1 MRSAAVDNAIRELS
15 ADAVVRVGGWHPR
28 YARVLLIEHDEDD
41 AVVLVDGNGDGAEL
55 ELEYWH
61 RESEGFWGG
70 GSTSGHGPLE
80 SLPPSQSWDAGP
92 FVAALGRV
100 APATE
105 VTVEYGGRTYH
116 RTANDFGIW
125 GLIHAADSA
134 RPGDLPEAV
143 AFRPGRPDT
152 EP

>member
-1 MRSAAVDNAIRELS
+1 MDDAIRVLS
-15 ADAVVRVGGWHPR
+15 EDAIIRVGGWHPR
-28 YARVLLIEHDEDD
+28 YARVLLIEHDDDD

-61 RESEGFWGG
+61 RDSDGAWCG
-70 GSTSGHGPLE
+70 GSSSGHG
-80 SLPPSQSWDAGP
+80 SLDSVPSAQSWDAGP

-105 VTVEYGGRTYH
+105 VTVEYGGHAYH
-116 RTANDFGIW
+116 RTANEFGIW

-134 RPGDLPEAV
+134 RPGDLPEV
-143 AFRPGRPDT
+143 TTFRPR
-152 EP
+152 

>member
-1 MRSAAVDNAIRELS
+1 MDDGIRNLS
-15 ADAVVRVGGWHPR
+15 ADDIIRVAGWHPS
-28 YARVLLIEHDEDD
+28 YARVLLIEHDDDD

-61 RESEGFWGG
+61 RDVDGSWSG
-70 GSTSGHGPLE
+70 GSSGGHGPLE
-80 SLPPSQSWDAGP
+80 FVASSESWDAGE
-92 FVAALGRV
+92 FVVALGRV

-105 VTVEYGGRTYH
+105 VSVEYGGRTYH
-116 RTANDFGIW
+116 RTANEFGVW

-134 RPGDLPEAV
+134 RPGELPEV
-143 AFRPGRPDT
+143 TAFRPGRRDT